1 MKSFYESQLLAT
13 GWETCV
19 LFLADNLRIGSCGSR
34 CCLHSYPKG
43 VRCTP
48 RSELEEKHTNEGKYR
63 NEDQCLDGYI
73 CHSAAEPGTG
83 GRKQQAFSVRLCLSE
98 IFIANC
104 QILSRHFEF
113 KLRSSH
119 FIPAC
124 ETLQIFL
131 LFIKSTWICK
141 WLVDSTLVWK
151 ANYQPW
157 HSCNSEKQSTQYQ
170 KSGSQCDT
178 AMLLGRDLWRGCLI
192 SPKKV

>member
-1 MKSFYESQLLAT
+1 MLSAQLSKRSKVYSKVRARRKT
-13 GWETCV
+13 HQWGKV
-19 LFLADNLRIGSCGSR
+19 QKRGID
-34 CCLHSYPKG
+34 HSG
-43 VRCTP
+43 G
-48 RSELEEKHTNEGKYR
+48 N
-63 NEDQCLDGYI
+63 QCLDGYI

-83 GRKQQAFSVRLCLSE
+83 GRKQQAFSVRICLSE

-119 FIPAC
+119 FIPAY

-170 KSGSQCDT
+170 KAGSQCDT

-192 SPKKV
+192 SPKNM